1 VLSQA
6 ARGVSACLYY
16 IRYYRDSRITG
27 TRSGPRNRTTGWP
40 GGSCSHKISHS
51 PANDGTHDGP
61 YAVAELAAA
70 GPHIDELGLDPV
82 QALLQRGSHDGL
94 GLMQAVELLCGP
106 RTRPHRSSTGRQGS
120 ARHGRGLPCTPLIR
134 TIFRQLL
141 PPDLLN
147 RELADIWHK
156 APMHARHLRRLRK
169 ATPVAAD
176 PQLVSRIA
184 S

>member
-1 VLSQA
+1 MVHMPLLNWRRRARTSTNSASIQSRHSSSA
-6 ARGVSACLYY
+6 AA
-16 IRYYRDSRITG
+16 
-27 TRSGPRNRTTGWP
+27 TTGWD
-40 GGSCSHKISHS
+40 SCRLSNFCAGRELDLTALP
-51 PANDGTHDGP
+51 PAAKDLQDMAADYHARP
-61 YAVAELAAA
+61 SYAL
-70 GPHIDELGLDPV
+70 
-82 QALLQRGSHDGL
+82 
-94 GLMQAVELLCGP
+94 
-106 RTRPHRSSTGRQGS
+106 SSGNS
-120 ARHGRGLPCTPLIR
+120 
-134 TIFRQLL
+134 F